1 MEPRNV
7 PELERLCFREWLY
20 YQGLARECEQCIE
33 PQEVIE
39 SHRMFE
45 ELYTPAKT
53 SIGQLVIDEEDKSD
67 CSNSSFAVKQGT
79 GDWQDLNEEYGK

>member
-1 MEPRNV
+1 
-7 PELERLCFREWLY
+7 
-20 YQGLARECEQCIE
+20 
-33 PQEVIE
+33 
-39 SHRMFE
+39 MFE